1 MIDNEQAHDLQTG
14 EQAAVLY
21 DWFKHLTSLS
31 LLTLG
36 GVLSLS
42 QSDAVAD
49 IKKAMLVL
57 VLVLLSVAGMAS
69 FSGAAMVVESR
80 TKSSPL
86 SPWVNLTGTI
96 AAMSLSMGIGAFL
109 FIFVKVL

>member
-1 MIDNEQAHDLQTG
+1 MIDNDQTHDVQTG

-42 QSDAVAD
+42 QSDAAAD
-49 IKKAMLVL
+49 IKKATLVL
-57 VLVLLSVAGMAS
+57 VLFFLSLAGMAS

-80 TKSSPL
+80 TKATPL
-86 SPWVNLTGTI
+86 SRWVKPVGGI
-96 AAMSLSMGIGAFL
+96 AATSLSMGIGAFL
-109 FIFVKVL
+109 FVFVKVI

>member
-1 MIDNEQAHDLQTG
+1 MIDEDAAHDVQTG

-49 IKKAMLVL
+49 IKKGMLVL
-57 VLVLLSVAGMAS
+57 VLVLLSTAGIAS

-80 TKSSPL
+80 TKRQPL
-86 SPWVNLTGTI
+86 SRWVNATGAV
-96 AAMSLSMGIGAFL
+96 AATSLSMGIGAFL
-109 FIFVKVL
+109 YIFVRVL

>member
-1 MIDNEQAHDLQTG
+1 MIDNEQAHDVQTG

-21 DWFKHLTSLS
+21 DWFKYLTSLS

-42 QSDAVAD
+42 QSDAVTD

-57 VLVLLSVAGMAS
+57 VLVLLSLAGMAS
-69 FSGAAMVVESR
+69 FSGAAMVVDSS
-80 TKSSPL
+80 TKATPL
-86 SPWVNLTGTI
+86 SRWIKVTGTI

-109 FIFVKVL
+109 FIFVKVI

>member
-1 MIDNEQAHDLQTG
+1 MTDNEDGHAAQTG

-80 TKSSPL
+80 TKGTPL
-86 SPWVNLTGTI
+86 SHWVKATGAI
-96 AAMSLSMGIGAFL
+96 AAMALSMGIGAFL
-109 FIFVKVL
+109 FIFVKVI

>member
-21 DWFKHLTSLS
+21 DWFKYLTSLS

-57 VLVLLSVAGMAS
+57 VLVLLSLAGMAS
-69 FSGAAMVVESR
+69 FSGAAMVVDSS
-80 TKSSPL
+80 TKATPL
-86 SPWVNLTGTI
+86 SRWIKVTGTI

-109 FIFVKVL
+109 FIFVKVI

>member
-1 MIDNEQAHDLQTG
+1 MIDAEAANDVRTG
-14 EQAAVLY
+14 EQSAILY

-42 QSDAVAD
+42 QSDAAAD

-57 VLVLLSVAGMAS
+57 VLVLLSTAGLAS

-80 TKSSPL
+80 SKGVPL
-86 SPWVNLTGTI
+86 SRWVNIAGAIAGMALSTG
-96 AAMSLSMGIGAFL
+96 LGAFL
-109 FIFVKVL
+109 YIFVRVV